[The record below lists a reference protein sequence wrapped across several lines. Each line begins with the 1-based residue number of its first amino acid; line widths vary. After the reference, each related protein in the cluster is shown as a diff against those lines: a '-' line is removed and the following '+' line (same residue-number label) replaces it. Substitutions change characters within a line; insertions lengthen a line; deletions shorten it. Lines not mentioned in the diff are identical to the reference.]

1 MCAQLRTVCAVDLKR
16 TTGKGWLLA
25 SASACHARGMPFQWV
40 GVALCVF
47 LFCVS
52 QDAPASDADAGA
64 SGGRTEAPEATYSDP
79 RVPGIRALV
88 DGTLDVSVSPQSLF
102 DVSLIDEVAIEVE
115 AERLALLLAVPSDSK
130 AKASPQPGTARS
142 IVDAR
147 AWRERLELD
156 SARLAFYSLDRA
168 KRAEVLA
175 AHAARQAASAASNSG
190 EPADVERVRALEA
203 AKAARLEAEQ
213 GITLELDRLARLE
226 QELRT
231 LQQRFVT
238 ERAELTLRRD
248 LVLGWQRRV
257 RDAKAADDL
266 GADATYDGLL
276 RQLRTSRDE
285 LLVALN
291 QLDAPSEVPSLGP
304 DVLLRLPLDIPTD
317 QVRTRRL
324 NVERAAAEVKR
335 DEAALR
341 EERTGLLLDEITTL
355 NWERLGLFAHLT
367 QSKREA
373 VTGFTLAGWDQAL
386 AEAEHVVLIFRYHRH
401 IAWQWFQTV
410 RRGDTGGSVPWRLLT
425 FGVPLLGAIVV
436 FIWARR
442 RLQALSKILE
452 TRVQATERV
461 RHSTAPSP
469 GRYLLRL
476 WLKTHGPL
484 EWMLFFAV
492 IFELL
497 PTEAMELIEVQVV
510 ASVITWTLVGA
521 LVVNTI
527 NALAAGRTQFASA
540 LQEDPVGELRLR
552 SLRLVGGMV
561 VGFGLTLV
569 LCERLVGEGTIYNW
583 LSASSVLAALVVF
596 LVLVRWWR
604 GTVFERLDQVRKKTP
619 LQAWLLANRS
629 GWQSFLAAMVGALQL
644 FAAGTWRVARSWV
657 SGFDIARRVHAYLFK
672 REIERLGDGAAEE
685 LSPLAPDALASLH
698 PEAAWDQWIA
708 CPADR
713 VVDAV
718 AERCRE
724 WGGILAVHGARGM
737 GKTSLLRSV
746 QARCGASTLFTCDH
760 ATTLDSLRD
769 AVQAR
774 VPVDESETPRV
785 VLLDDCQTLIRS
797 CIGGLERFDEVIAWI
812 RSTASTT
819 TWVLA
824 FDASLW
830 PLLQRARDSRP
841 LFDESFRLAPWT
853 ENQIGA
859 LLLSRSERA
868 QVSPTY
874 VDLLDKL
881 PPGADEVERQEA
893 LNAKRAG
900 YQRMLWD
907 HVGGNPGLALE
918 AWRASLAR
926 DDAGVVRVRPLQ
938 VPDVA
943 PLEQLPDPSL
953 FVLRAVL
960 QLAPTTVDAVALA
973 TRLRPEEVLVD
984 FRVGKTRGY
993 FEERDGRVRVAWFWL
1008 CAVVQLLERRRL
1020 LGVT

>member
-1 MCAQLRTVCAVDLKR
+1 
-16 TTGKGWLLA
+16 
-25 SASACHARGMPFQWV
+25 MPFQRV
-40 GVALCVF
+40 CATLVVF
-47 LFCVS
+47 LLLVS
-52 QDAPASDADAGA
+52 RRGEASDADAGNA
-64 SGGRTEAPEATYSDP
+64 EVRTEPAQVRYADA
-79 RVPGIRALV
+79 RIAGIRSLI

-102 DVSLIDEVAIEVE
+102 DVTLTNDVAVEVE
-115 AERLALLLAVPSDSK
+115 AARLRMLLAGPNESVTVVPPNS
-130 AKASPQPGTARS
+130 GTGNGG
-142 IVDAR
+142 VDGR
-147 AWRERLELD
+147 AWSERLELD
-156 SARLAFYSLDRA
+156 EARLAFYSLA
-168 KRAEVLA
+168 KETRTQILTT
-175 AHAARQAASAASNSG
+175 HAARQAAVATSTSDAQT
-190 EPADVERVRALEA
+190 DMERVRALEA
-203 AKAARLEAEQ
+203 AKAARAEAEQ
-213 GITLELDRLARLE
+213 AIKFELDRLSKLE
-226 QELRT
+226 HELRT
-231 LQQRFVT
+231 LQQRFIAA
-238 ERAELTLRRD
+238 RAELTLRRD

-257 RDAKAADDL
+257 RDAKSSDDL
-266 GADATYDGLL
+266 AADATYDGLL

-291 QLDAPSEVPSLGP
+291 QLDAPSEVPNLGP
-304 DVLLRLPLDIPTD
+304 DMLARLPLDIPTD
-317 QVRTRRL
+317 HVRTRRL
-324 NVERAAAEVKR
+324 GVERVSAEVKR

-341 EERTGLLLDEITTL
+341 EERSELLLDEITTL
-355 NWERLGLFAHLT
+355 NWERLGLFAYLT
-367 QSKREA
+367 ESKRAA
-373 VTGFTLAGWDQAL
+373 VTGFTFAGWDQAL
-386 AEAEHVVLIFRYHRH
+386 AEIEHVVLIFRYHRH
-401 IAWQWFQTV
+401 VAWQWIHTV
-410 RRGDTGGSVPWRLLT
+410 RRGDTGASIPWRLLT

-436 FIWARR
+436 FVWARR
-442 RLQALSKILE
+442 RLHALSKVVE
-452 TRVQATERV
+452 TRVLATERV
-461 RHSTAPSP
+461 RHATTPSL

-484 EWMLFFAV
+484 EWLLFFAV

-510 ASVITWTLVGA
+510 ASVITWSLVGA

-527 NALAAGRTQFASA
+527 NALAAGRTQFTSA
-540 LQEDPVGELRLR
+540 LQEDQVGELRLR
-552 SLRLVGGMV
+552 SLRLVGGTV

-583 LSASSVLAALVVF
+583 LSASTLLAAIVVF

-604 GTVFERLDQVRKKTP
+604 GTVFERLDKVRKKTP

-644 FAAGTWRVARSWV
+644 FVAGTWRVGRSWV

-672 REIERLGDGAAEE
+672 REIERLGEGVGDE
-685 LSPLAPDALASLH
+685 LLPLSPDALALLH
-698 PEAAWDQWIA
+698 PESAWDQWIP
-708 CPADR
+708 CPADD
-713 VVDAV
+713 VVSAID
-718 AERCRE
+718 ERCRA
-724 WGGILAVHGARGM
+724 WGGILAVHGPRGM
-737 GKTSLLRSV
+737 GKTSLLRAV
-746 QARCGASTLFTCDH
+746 EARCGATMLLTCDH
-760 ATTLDSLRD
+760 STTLCTIREAS
-769 AVQAR
+769 QACWGSTG
-774 VPVDESETPRV
+774 SETPKV
-785 VLLDDCQTLIRS
+785 VLLDDCQTLIRA
-797 CIGGLERFDEVIAWI
+797 CIGGLERFDEVVAWM
-812 RSTASTT
+812 RSTAATT

-841 LFDESFRLAPWT
+841 LFDESYRLEPWT

-868 QVSPTY
+868 RVFPTY

-881 PPGADEVERQEA
+881 PVGADEVERQEA
-893 LNAKRAG
+893 LDAKRGG

-926 DDAGVVRVRPLQ
+926 DDTGVVRVRPLQ

-943 PLEQLPDPSL
+943 PLEHLPDPSL

-960 QLAPTTVDAVALA
+960 QLAPTTVEAVAQA

-1008 CAVVQLLERRRL
+1008 CIVVQLLERRRL
-1020 LGVT
+1020 LGAS